1 MYGTDT
7 VHAQNQPTNQ
17 NQKKKRNSAG
27 CKVNVFDQRQ
37 VKMNARGRGRGGWGW
52 GWGRRY
58 VHVWIGLLPG
68 CGGRERARAA
78 CDCARRG
85 KLDDAWVVPRCVGA
99 GVRGVG
105 APVDE
110 RERAADVGDEE
121 VFGRRGV
128 RADRAQRV
136 RKRDHVGGRL
146 RARVSAARLAVV
158 AAGAVGGGRGR
169 ERRGGDVHVWAEVPD
184 HEHFVIF

>member
-7 VHAQNQPTNQ
+7 VHPQNQPTNQ

-52 GWGRRY
+52 GRRY

-85 KLDDAWVVPRCVGA
+85 KLDDARVVPRCVCA

-121 VFGRRGV
+121 VLGRRGV

-136 RKRDHVGGRL
+136 RERDHVGGRL

>member
-1 MYGTDT
+1 MQG
-7 VHAQNQPTNQ
+7 AGG
-17 NQKKKRNSAG
+17 KK
-27 CKVNVFDQRQ
+27 
-37 VKMNARGRGRGGWGW
+37 W

-68 CGGRERARAA
+68 CGSRERARAA
-78 CDCARRG
+78 CDCARGG
-85 KLDDAWVVPRCVGA
+85 KLDDARVVPGCVCT

-128 RADRAQRV
+128 RADRAQRM
-136 RKRDHVGGRL
+136 RERDHVGGRL
-146 RARVSAARLAVV
+146 WTCVAVVAARLAVV

-184 HEHFVIF
+184 HQHFVIFFVCCRLEGG